1 MSVAIVPQWGAH
13 RQHNGDPR
21 SRPNSLGKSNNS
33 GSINHAT
40 MAGQSIATPLYR
52 MPRSRFAQKRITI
65 VSGLILVTAMATVGT
80 TVFYV
85 MKNHA
90 ENLLRTSLS
99 TDLQNHVVLAQ
110 TEIRQ
115 SFEKSETV
123 ATRPF
128 LIRQLDTI
136 NQAPENVKAQKALQ
150 QGADSFLQTGLDAI
164 ALFDAHGNKV
174 AHAGQFAEH
183 PVLSVPINVAE
194 NTLLIYEDQYFLR
207 SIINVESDG
216 KVVGKVITEGPL
228 PSLTE
233 MFAPHAGPVQSTS
246 DLALCATSGPDE
258 MQCFPTRLNPDI
270 MTLQSLSSVGT
281 PLPMSYALA
290 GKTGFVIAHDYRHQ
304 EVVAAYTPVA
314 NLGLG
319 MVLKMDSDALYA
331 PIWHQLRYLLP
342 LLALLLIG
350 GLLSLRWL
358 LAPLIADL
366 VRSERATREANSKLK
381 ESENYVRLLLNSA
394 DEGIISISADGL
406 VELYNPAAERIF
418 GYPSGDVL
426 GRNVSMLMPE
436 RDAVEHDHHL
446 ERYLQGGD
454 PHVVGTVRA
463 LDARRSNGEIFPIE
477 LRVSEFN
484 LHGTRKFIGV
494 MHDITDRKAAEA
506 RIVHLAHY
514 DALTDLPNRRL
525 VQDRI
530 QNTIARV
537 RRTQTPFAVMFIDLN
552 KFKEINDT
560 LGHDAGDQLLQS
572 VAARLTSTLRAEDTV
587 GRQGGDEFIVL
598 LANLS
603 SPMDSAVVAQKIIE
617 SLSAPIDI
625 KGKIICPS
633 ASIGIAVYP
642 QDGDDVDSLLKHSDQ
657 AMYLAKDAGSGA
669 YRFYEPLVTQNPDS

>member
-1 MSVAIVPQWGAH
+1 
-13 RQHNGDPR
+13 
-21 SRPNSLGKSNNS
+21 
-33 GSINHAT
+33 
-40 MAGQSIATPLYR
+40 
-52 MPRSRFAQKRITI
+52 MPRSRIAQKRITI

-128 LIRQLDTI
+128 LIRQLDAI
-136 NQAPENVKAQKALQ
+136 NQNPQNIKAQKALQ
-150 QGADSFLQTGLDAI
+150 QGADSFLQTGLNAI
-164 ALFDAHGNKV
+164 ALFDAHGDKV
-174 AHAGQFAEH
+174 AQAGRFAQH
-183 PVLSVPINVAE
+183 PILSVPINIAD
-194 NTLLIYEDQYFLR
+194 NTLLTYEDAYFLR
-207 SIINVESDG
+207 SIINVEEDG
-216 KVVGKVITEGPL
+216 TIIGKVITESPL
-228 PSLTE
+228 PSLTN
-233 MFAPHAGPVQSTS
+233 MFAPHPSHVKSTS

-258 MQCFPTRLNPDI
+258 MQCFPTILNPDI
-270 MTLQSLSSVGT
+270 MTLQSLSSAGT

-319 MVLKMDSDALYA
+319 MVLKVDSQALYA

-358 LAPLIADL
+358 LAPLVAEL
-366 VRSERATREANSKLK
+366 VRSERATREANDKLK

-394 DEGIISISADGL
+394 DEGIISISAEGL
-406 VELYNPAAERIF
+406 VELFNPAAERIF
-418 GYPSGDVL
+418 GYPSEKVL

-484 LHGTRKFIGV
+484 LHGTRKFIGL
-494 MHDITDRKAAEA
+494 MHDITDRKAAEE

-552 KFKEINDT
+552 RFKEINDT
-560 LGHDAGDQLLQS
+560 LGHDAGDILLQTI
-572 VAARLTSTLRAEDTV
+572 AERLTSTLRAEDTV

-603 SPMDSAVVAQKIIE
+603 TPVDSAVVAQKIIDALAVPLE
-617 SLSAPIDI
+617 IH
-625 KGKIICPS
+625 GQIICPS

-657 AMYLAKDAGSGA
+657 AMYLAKNAGCSA
-669 YRFYEPLVTQNPDS
+669 YRFYESLADQDRDS